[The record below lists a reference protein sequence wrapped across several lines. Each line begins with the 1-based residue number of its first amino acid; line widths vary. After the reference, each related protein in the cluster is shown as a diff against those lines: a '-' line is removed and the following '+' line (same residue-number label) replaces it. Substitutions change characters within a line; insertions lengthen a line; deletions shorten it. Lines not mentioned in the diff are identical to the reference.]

1 MVDQPES
8 PVPNPNLTPPTPPT
22 GKNGKVAK
30 SKNSPKPEYG
40 AMRFR
45 LPKALERAVRFAS
58 FELEENPKAI
68 HKTPQAI
75 LEQGTRRYLDLL
87 STNKHVNFPPGMLPP
102 KSTQE

>member
-1 MVDQPES
+1 MADQPES
-8 PVPNPNLTPPTPPT
+8 PAPNPNLTPPTPPT

-45 LPKALERAVRFAS
+45 LPKSLERAIRFAS

-75 LEQGTRRYLDLL
+75 VEEGMRRHLELL
-87 STNKHVNFPPGMLPP
+87 SKHINFPPGMLPP
-102 KSTQE
+102 KSTPE